1 MLEGM
6 RPPSKK
12 TACGVSK
19 GAELL
24 SKEDYKV
31 LVEALE
37 NPAWSHEALASELT
51 KRGFTVGKDLIRKH
65 RGGLCNCAK

>member
-31 LVEALE
+31 LVEALDSAVE
-37 NPAWSHEALASELT
+37 PLPYN
-51 KRGFTVGKDLIRKH
+51 
-65 RGGLCNCAK
+65 LCQE